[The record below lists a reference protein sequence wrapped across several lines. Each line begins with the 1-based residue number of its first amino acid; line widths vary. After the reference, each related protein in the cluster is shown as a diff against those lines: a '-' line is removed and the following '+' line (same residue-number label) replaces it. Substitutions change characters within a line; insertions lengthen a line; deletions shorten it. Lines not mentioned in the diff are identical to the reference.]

1 MIANARMFTL
11 TGAAGVVVRL
21 SNYGG
26 IITSILAPDRQ
37 GRIADI
43 VLGHDTLDGYRNNP
57 NYLGAIIGRYANR
70 IANARFTL
78 DGTTFKL
85 TANDGP
91 NCLHGGRRGFDQVL
105 WDAETFREQG
115 GEGVRLSHRSPDGD
129 QGFPWRA
136 RLCR

>member
-11 TGAAGVVVRL
+11 TGPAGVVVRL

-37 GRIADI
+37 GRLADI
-43 VLGHDTLDGYRNNP
+43 VLGHASLDNYRNNP

-78 DGTTFKL
+78 DGIAHEL

-91 NCLHGGRRGFDQVL
+91 HCLHGGRRGFDQAL
-105 WDAETFREQG
+105 WSAEEFAG
-115 GEGVRLSHRSPDGD
+115 GVRLKHRSPD
-129 QGFPWRA
+129 
-136 RLCR
+136 